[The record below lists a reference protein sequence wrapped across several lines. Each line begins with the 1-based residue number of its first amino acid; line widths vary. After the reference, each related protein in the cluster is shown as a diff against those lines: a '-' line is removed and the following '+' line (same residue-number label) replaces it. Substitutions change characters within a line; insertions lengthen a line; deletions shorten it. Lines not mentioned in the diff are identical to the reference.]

1 MIASALS
8 QLDFVNTPKMHR
20 KRKIHAAFFKG
31 NIPTPRNVVKKRPF
45 VNKRVVDYSPPSKR
59 AKLTNV
65 QRRGNIPASR
75 SIVNR
80 IKKRYDHMRTKRFDN
95 EEWRKH
101 NKLAILTFQLAQ
113 IEFHLNT
120 WKSITTCRLDP
131 TRNDSR
137 QQVRVN
143 PEKSGL

>member
-1 MIASALS
+1 MAI
-8 QLDFVNTPKMHR
+8 R
-20 KRKIHAAFFKG
+20 GKG
-31 NIPTPRNVVKKRPF
+31 NIPTPRNVVKKRAF
-45 VNKRVVDYSPPSKR
+45 VNKRAVDYSPPSKR

-65 QRRGNIPASR
+65 QRRGNI
-75 SIVNR
+75 IVNR

-120 WKSITTCRLDP
+120 WKSSKECKVHEQINNLCENTKP
-131 TRNDSR
+131 
-137 QQVRVN
+137 
-143 PEKSGL
+143 PYEF